1 MYKRG
6 FSSVNKQVNLGASS
20 QTEIDKVYSRIQ
32 EVDDQFIYARVTDII
47 LDDTHPSFQQYGGFI
62 SIGTIFFKS
71 IEGEGNLIDEN
82 TIARPL
88 LPYQKNY
95 PLVNEFVA
103 LFKLPKREFE
113 SKASD
118 STIYY
123 YLNAI
128 SIWNHPHLNA
138 YPNVEF
144 KSTTQRSERKNYS
157 DIEGGQTRKSSGE
170 EINYSYNSPLVG
182 GTFIEKSNI
191 HPLLAFAGDIITE
204 GRWGN
209 SIRFGSTAKTNSILY
224 SNNWSNSGED
234 GNPITIIR
242 NGQPKNASPEGY
254 LPIIEN
260 INEDLSSIYL
270 TSNQTIPLSS
280 SILNNPAVN
289 ALPPQ
294 NIITYRG
301 SQIILNS
308 NRLVFNTKSNSIILN
323 SKQSISLASVG
334 PIGIYSKNNDV
345 VLQSSR
351 KNVRLGDSQASQSV
365 IKGDNFLRDFEIL
378 LQKLQNLSEKLTGEP
393 QLKLSTLAAGSLNE
407 TVTGLLNNIEGYK
420 SKVVKT
426 I

>member
-144 KSTTQRSERKNYS
+144 KSTTQRSERKTYS
-157 DIEGGQTRKSSGE
+157 DIEGGQTRKPSGE